1 MKQFLVMLIVVA
13 VGPDHSAAMISNEL
27 PISYPPAVHSITCEG
42 HTASLS
48 CKSGYIYVYA
58 ANYGRTD
65 FDVCPHTL
73 RSNLNCQHPN
83 TLTDVQFACQ
93 GRTSC
98 SVSATNGVFGDP
110 CFGTYKYLSVSYF
123 CQPLCSKPVFHR
135 SVVCEHGTNTL
146 SCGSKYIEI
155 LQANYGRTEF
165 HPCPHPLRGD
175 LACRSSNS
183 KSIVSNTCSNTH
195 VCYISAKN
203 SVFGDPC
210 GGTYKYLDVVYRC
223 V

>member
-1 MKQFLVMLIVVA
+1 MNYQYPILQRYTASRARATRQACRAKVDTFTCTPQTTGGLTLTCALIRFEATSTVN
-13 VGPDHSAAMISNEL
+13 I
-27 PISYPPAVHSITCEG
+27 PILWRMCSLLAKGVPPAQWVPRMVCLETLAVEPTSTCLFPTSVS
-42 HTASLS
+42 HF
-48 CKSGYIYVYA
+48 A
-58 ANYGRTD
+58 A
-65 FDVCPHTL
+65 VCPIIREGYH
-73 RSNLNCQHPN
+73 
-83 TLTDVQFACQ
+83 
-93 GRTSC
+93 C
-98 SVSATNGVFGDP
+98 SIINWISIW
-110 CFGTYKYLSVSYF
+110 SE
-123 CQPLCSKPVFHR
+123 PVFHR
-135 SVVCEHGTNTL
+135 SVVCESGTNTL

-223 V
+223 VWL